1 MTISIS
7 RHELAYGAI
16 GLAVVLALVAL
27 IIFLIT
33 RRKKRGIEERWKENQ
48 KLLAN
53 KKTWQDAIIGADKL
67 LDEVL
72 RKRHFKG
79 KTTGERLVAAQ
90 HELSM
95 NDAVWFGHKLKNRIV
110 DNKESVTK
118 AEVKK
123 ALLGFWQAM
132 KDLGE
137 FKKND
142 EKR

>member
-1 MTISIS
+1 MNISKHII
-7 RHELAYGAI
+7 AYAAL
-16 GLAVVLALVAL
+16 GLALTLILIALGIILAAK
-27 IIFLIT
+27 
-33 RRKKRGIEERWKENQ
+33 RKKRGIAERWKENQ
-48 KLLAN
+48 RLLVD
-53 KKTWQDAIIGADKL
+53 KKTWQDAVIGADRL

-72 RKRHFKG
+72 KKRHFKG

-90 HELSM
+90 HALSM

-110 DNKESVTK
+110 DNKESVSK

-137 FKKND
+137 FNKND
-142 EKR
+142 EK

>member
-1 MTISIS
+1 MTLVINK
-7 RHELAYGAI
+7 HTLAYALIALAGILILGAI
-16 GLAVVLALVAL
+16 VLLL
-27 IIFLIT
+27 LS
-33 RRKKRGIEERWKENQ
+33 RRKRRSIKERWKENQ

-53 KKTWQDAIIGADKL
+53 KKTWKEAIVGADAL

-72 RKRHFKG
+72 KKRHFKG

-95 NDAVWFGHKLKNRIV
+95 NDTVWFGHKLKNRIV
-110 DNKESVTK
+110 DNNEVITK
-118 AEVKK
+118 SEVKK

-137 FKKND
+137 FKNND
-142 EKR
+142 EH